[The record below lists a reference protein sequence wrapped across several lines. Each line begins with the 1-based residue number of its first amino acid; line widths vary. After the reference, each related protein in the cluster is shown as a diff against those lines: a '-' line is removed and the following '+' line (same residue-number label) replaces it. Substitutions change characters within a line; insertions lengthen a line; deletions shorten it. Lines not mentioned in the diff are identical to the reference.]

1 MNKRK
6 AVTAAKRRPRTGEK
20 RRTNQPLKIDRLPV
34 QARTAIKDL
43 RDAGS
48 TWQEIE
54 ELSTLRP
61 DEGGFVDWSK
71 LDAKTRR
78 LFPGN
83 RVPLET
89 LRRWFDIRVSQVVAD
104 LAARSVQAREIAEAF
119 AKSVVK
125 GEDEAVL
132 NAARDLIL
140 GFVGE
145 DATAKGRLA
154 AASKL
159 IALAEMQQ
167 GRRANDIKERKVAT
181 DERKLKLLE
190 SREALMRRK
199 LEAEAEKATKK
210 LKRGNLKPED
220 LADLVQRTFG
230 IAPGAAHA

>member
-1 MNKRK
+1 
-6 AVTAAKRRPRTGEK
+6 
-20 RRTNQPLKIDRLPV
+20 
-34 QARTAIKDL
+34 
-43 RDAGS
+43 
-48 TWQEIE
+48 
-54 ELSTLRP
+54 
-61 DEGGFVDWSK
+61 
-71 LDAKTRR
+71 
-78 LFPGN
+78 
-83 RVPLET
+83 
-89 LRRWFDIRVSQVVAD
+89 
-104 LAARSVQAREIAEAF
+104 
-119 AKSVVK
+119 
-125 GEDEAVL
+125 VL

-190 SREALMRRK
+190 AREALMRRK